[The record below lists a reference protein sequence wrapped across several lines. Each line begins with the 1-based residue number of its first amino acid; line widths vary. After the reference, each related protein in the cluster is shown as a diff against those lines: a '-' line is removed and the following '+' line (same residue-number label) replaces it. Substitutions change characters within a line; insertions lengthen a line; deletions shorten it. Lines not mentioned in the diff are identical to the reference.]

1 MGMSDWPTS
10 TERVTAQKFAAIYVV
25 WSAVWVIGSDY
36 VMHLAVRGPSVQWKI
51 ESYKFVVH
59 ILVTGLILFFAVR
72 DRDRKHRAE
81 CARVESMLRSLR
93 RCGLLGIYEWQSD
106 GSIVDANTSLLD
118 AMGYTRKDLATGKL
132 TREAVTPPEYWE
144 ADRIA
149 DEQMLSRG
157 RSHLYEKEVIRKDGV
172 RLQALV
178 GRALLEGYKDRGIGY
193 AIDITE
199 TKQLKA
205 KQAQLEH
212 QLLQSEKLNALGQLA
227 GGIAHDFNN
236 LLSIIIGYTSLT
248 ESKLG
253 IDSSVRENTT
263 QVLKAAESAKNLIRK
278 LLAFSRKQVLNP
290 ELLSLNELISEL
302 SGMLTRVLDERVKLE
317 LRLGPKVGNIEADR
331 SQIEQSIL
339 NLVVNARDAMP
350 HGGVLTIDTFS
361 ASFPQDRY
369 PDLEGEY
376 DAIRVTDTGSGI
388 DDSVRLRI
396 FEPFFTTK
404 QESGGTGLGLA
415 TVYGIVKQSGGHID
429 VESKLGEGSSFTMY
443 FPTARSLKI
452 VERPRGPVVNRSSAG
467 SETILLIEDLSE
479 LREMIANILR
489 SKGYQVLQARDGV
502 DAVNLAASHFAPI
515 DLIVTD
521 VIMPKLNG
529 PEAVRQI
536 RARRPSVKAIY
547 ITGYSNQTISDEEFS
562 SNSVTVEK
570 PIRPDTLLAKVRE
583 LLDQDGSANTESR
596 GHSLD

>member
-1 MGMSDWPTS
+1 MGMSDWPNHTDY
-10 TERVTAQKFAAIYVV
+10 VTARKFAAIYVI
-25 WSAVWVIGSDY
+25 WSALWVIGSDY
-36 VMHLAVRGPSVQWKI
+36 AMHVVMHGPNTEWKI
-51 ESYKFVVH
+51 ESYKFFVH
-59 ILVTGLILFFAVR
+59 ILVTGFILFLAIR
-72 DRDRKHRAE
+72 ARDRKHRAE
-81 CARVESMLRSLR
+81 RARVESMLKSLR
-93 RCGLLGIYEWQSD
+93 QCGLLGIYEWRSD
-106 GSIVDANTSLLD
+106 GSISDANTSLLN
-118 AMGYTRKDLATGKL
+118 ALGYNRKDLATGKL

-149 DEQMLSRG
+149 DEQMASRG
-157 RSHLYEKEVIRKDGV
+157 KCHLYEKEVLRKDGV
-172 RLQALV
+172 RVQALV
-178 GRALLEGYKDRGIGY
+178 GRALLEGYTDRGIGY
-193 AIDITE
+193 AVDISE
-199 TKQLKA
+199 TKQLRA

-253 IDSSVRENTT
+253 GQSSVRENTT

-278 LLAFSRKQVLNP
+278 LLAFSRKQLLNP

-302 SGMLTRVLDERVKLE
+302 TGMLTRVLDERVKLE

-331 SQIEQSIL
+331 SQIEQAIL

-350 HGGVLTIDTFS
+350 EGGVLSIDTFS
-361 ASFPQDRY
+361 TTFPQDNH
-369 PDLEGEY
+369 PELEGEY
-376 DAIRVTDTGSGI
+376 ETIRITDTGTGME
-388 DDSVRLRI
+388 DSVRLRI

-415 TVYGIVKQSGGHID
+415 SVYGIVKQSAGYID
-429 VESKLGEGSSFTMY
+429 VESKLGEGSSFTICL
-443 FPTARSLKI
+443 PKARPLKI
-452 VERPRGPVVNRSSAG
+452 VGSTGGRAVTPSSAG
-467 SETILLIEDLSE
+467 SETILLIEDLTE
-479 LREMIANILR
+479 LREMIATILR
-489 SKGYQVLQARDGV
+489 SKGYTVLQSPDGA

-536 RARRPSVKAIY
+536 RTRRPGVKAIY
-547 ITGYSNQTISDEEFS
+547 ITGYSNQLTDEQLS
-562 SNSVTVEK
+562 SKSVTVEK

-583 LLDQDGSANTESR
+583 LLDQNQSSTRIGD
-596 GHSLD
+596 